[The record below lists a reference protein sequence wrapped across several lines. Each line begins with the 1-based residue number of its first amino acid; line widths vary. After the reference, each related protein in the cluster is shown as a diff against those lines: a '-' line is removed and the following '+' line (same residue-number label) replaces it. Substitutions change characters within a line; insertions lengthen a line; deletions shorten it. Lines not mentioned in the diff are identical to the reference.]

1 MVELFVGGIFLLLLA
16 VIGIAWEASHNKAK
30 ILGWDAAPDPTTIC
44 TKRFFLVCVLLFGGF
59 LLVSWA
65 THLSSVQS
73 FDRAFLGMLV
83 HYVQDRSGPFVIHAM
98 NTIPRIGD
106 FDLLVYGV
114 LWVALVLWVRRQ
126 VWSLWFVCF
135 MILGSFGLELF
146 FKIIFHRLRPVLVFA
161 YHLSSYP
168 SGQTLR
174 AAAFAGALLVVWLPF
189 CRRSWQRVLLWSAV
203 VVWPIFAGTSLIY
216 HVTHTLTDV
225 IGGMLLGTAWLC
237 ACVMLLEQVSCRQ
250 AKARSHQ
257 VHTHTAPGSSV
268 LRFCSCFGGIN
279 STGTDPFHLRRV
291 PTSSCYESPY
301 HFGCEAALR
310 AFGALNSF

>member
-16 VIGIAWEASHNKAK
+16 VIGMAWPASHHESK
-30 ILGWDAAPDPTTIC
+30 ILARDTGPDPTTSC
-44 TKRFFLVCVLLFGGF
+44 TKRFFLVCVLLFAGF

-65 THLSSVQS
+65 THLSSVQA
-73 FDRAFLGMLV
+73 FDNAFLRILV
-83 HYVQDRSGPFVIHAM
+83 HYVQDHNGPFVTDAM

-106 FDLLVYGV
+106 FDLLIYGA

-126 VWSLWFVCF
+126 AWSFWFVCF
-135 MILGSFGLELF
+135 MILGSLGLELF

-203 VVWPIFAGTSLIY
+203 VVWPIFVGTSLIY
-216 HVTHTLTDV
+216 QVTHTLTDV

-237 ACVMLLEQVSCRQ
+237 ACLMLLERVSGRQ

-257 VHTHTAPGSSV
+257 VPTHTAPGGSV
-268 LRFCSCFGGIN
+268 LKLVL
-279 STGTDPFHLRRV
+279 T
-291 PTSSCYESPY
+291 
-301 HFGCEAALR
+301 
-310 AFGALNSF
+310 